1 MEFKKIKGNL
11 IHKSAIINWDK
22 VKIGTNNI
30 IGPYCIIGSDAQ
42 HTSERSSGYIS
53 IGNKNIIREFTTIHL
68 PTRLKK
74 KQSLVII
81 ATS

>member
-53 IGNKNIIREFTTIHL
+53 IGNKNIIRVYNNPFTNKI
-68 PTRLKK
+68 KK
-74 KQSLVII
+74 KNNRW
-81 ATS
+81 